1 MEIILHVAL
10 QENIM
15 KKLGQYQAD
24 DIIHEDSAPQ
34 KMKFWI
40 KDLFS
45 KSYENLRKLL
55 TSSYIY

>member
-1 MEIILHVAL
+1 MLHFKRTSWK
-10 QENIM
+10 NF
-15 KKLGQYQAD
+15 GQYQAD

-45 KSYENLRKLL
+45 KSYENLRKL
-55 TSSYIY
+55 